1 MSPQWHALL
10 RPSSCY
16 LLDLRSFDK
25 VHKSNDKVHKSNGTH
40 RYVHTW
46 ALHDTTRTLNVPNEY
61 YYDYRDTTLWA
72 LHSTTT

>member
-10 RPSSCY
+10 RPSCY
-16 LLDLRSFDK
+16 LLDLRSF
-25 VHKSNDKVHKSNGTH
+25 DKVHKSNGTH